1 MALYDAAHAQAPRID
16 RIDIF
21 EKGVFQNE
29 RTQSRPDP
37 KSPTG
42 THDTVTNIRL
52 VENTTTVR
60 ARHGVDV
67 GIRFTVV
74 GAPQGAVVPLKVIQ
88 RYPKAGIRNPQTGQ
102 TTYIYEHSFTE
113 KIGGS
118 HYDGYGFDNPWE
130 EVPGVW
136 TFEVWYQGRKLA
148 TQSVTVTK

>member
-1 MALYDAAHAQAPRID
+1 MRLLLSVLATLLLTIAAHAQAPRID

-74 GAPQGAVVPLKVIQ
+74 GAPQGAVVPLSA
-88 RYPKAGIRNPQTGQ
+88 RRNMVAADPDGFSSRR
-102 TTYIYEHSFTE
+102 HGRL
-113 KIGGS
+113 IGRRV
-118 HYDGYGFDNPWE
+118 E
-130 EVPGVW
+130 
-136 TFEVWYQGRKLA
+136 TACRC
-148 TQSVTVTK
+148 